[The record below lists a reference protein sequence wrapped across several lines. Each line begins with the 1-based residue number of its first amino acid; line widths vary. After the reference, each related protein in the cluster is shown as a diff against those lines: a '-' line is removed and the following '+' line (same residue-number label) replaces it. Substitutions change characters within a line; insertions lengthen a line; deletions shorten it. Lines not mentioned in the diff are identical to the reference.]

1 MCPRKTKQFLNFL
14 SQHTAQWQVPAS
26 CNFVA
31 GFRISAT
38 FTTKKVQD
46 VTKATFLKCSQYYQN
61 IYNTFKGSYRNIL
74 KPLADVGSFRAY

>member
-1 MCPRKTKQFLNFL
+1 MCTRKTKQFLNFL
-14 SQHTAQWQVPAS
+14 SQHTAVPAS

-38 FTTKKVQD
+38 FNTKKVQD
-46 VTKATFLKCSQYYQN
+46 VTKATFFKCSPYYQN

-74 KPLADVGSFRAY
+74 KPLADVDSFRAY